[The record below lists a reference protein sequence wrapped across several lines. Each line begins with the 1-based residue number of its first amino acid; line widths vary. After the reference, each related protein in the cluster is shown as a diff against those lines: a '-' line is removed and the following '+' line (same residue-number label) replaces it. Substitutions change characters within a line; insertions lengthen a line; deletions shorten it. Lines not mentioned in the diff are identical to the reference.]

1 MPLGQLPC
9 CSDRFMAISVESD
22 SPHFLTPPI
31 GIDEGTVA

>member
-1 MPLGQLPC
+1 
-9 CSDRFMAISVESD
+9 MAISVESD